1 MKNKLDNRSSPNMGD
16 TEVKIL
22 WKCKSV
28 AYIIL
33 ILLLTPAFSLFAQTK
48 KRIVTEMS
56 AETAYQDGFAYDVM
70 HTPSRDGIRIVDRT
84 LFENDAAGAGASEKG
99 PYIESIHVGTLARKQ
114 FYLDDARAQRAYIV
128 LYMTQQSNSF
138 GKPAPYYLIVNGT
151 RIPGSAPSWL
161 QPQWQWVE
169 IPVSL
174 LRKGLNEV
182 IVGSDAPKGK
192 GNDLLFAREDE
203 YNDGGGKFT
212 YDGNT
217 AMTSAN
223 QVILGSEETGIQ
235 SAQSHN
241 SFAYF
246 RRSNEEIR
254 AKLKPINVG
263 ASSAK
268 SVDGGKTWIK
278 GKLGPRNEVSGEYA
292 IRLSLDR
299 FKPEGVLD
307 SPPIDLWSGMEDHPV
322 IRPVCKVEQLRMD
335 ASAFVPEGTEVVWQ
349 ARMANTNDML
359 DNEWGSWQTL
369 GSGAIASFQLPDKG
383 MRYLQWRA
391 FLKTKDPLLSP
402 IVKNVSIHRQLSYD
416 PPPSATYYATE
427 AINPVHRYSS
437 FRMSY
442 EKASDKTLQ
451 SIRER
456 LKIDSLIKDAH
467 GDFEKINRI
476 RHFVSGLWYHS
487 FPTPG
492 YPEWNAHKVLD
503 RNERVGAGGMCIQ
516 FSIVFMQAL
525 QSLGYNVRHINILS
539 HESVEV
545 YVDELGAWA
554 HIDPESV
561 YDSYEFNANTGKPLN
576 VLEQHKWFL
585 KELGFSSANPI
596 DWTNPEP
603 WTVWSLPESKN
614 IERFPVP
621 TSFST
626 FTDYINNP
634 NQPPP
639 QHKLAGFIRFIP
651 RNNFLSR
658 PAPRPLSHGVI
669 AWPWNGYINWY
680 DSATPRRLEYALHTD
695 RQADLYPTLNRVE
708 YSATYGNT
716 EGQIDISMITVTPN
730 FETFEINIDGQGWQP
745 SPDKFTWQL
754 RPSALN
760 TLKMR
765 VRNSGSVACESSALE
780 VFWHYRKP
788 YKPRTVSK

>member
-1 MKNKLDNRSSPNMGD
+1 MENQLDNRISPNTGD
-16 TEVKIL
+16 MEVKIV
-22 WKCKSV
+22 WKYRP
-28 AYIIL
+28 AL
-33 ILLLTPAFSLFAQTK
+33 TFILLLVSAFSLFAQTK
-48 KRIVTEMS
+48 KSVVTEIS
-56 AETAYQDGFAYDVM
+56 AEQAYQDGFTYDVM
-70 HTPSRDGIRIVDRT
+70 HTPSRDGICIVDRT
-84 LFENDAAGAGASEKG
+84 LFENDAPGAGASEKG
-99 PYIESIHVGTLARKQ
+99 AYVELIHAGALARKQ
-114 FYLDDARAQRAYIV
+114 FYVDDTRAQRAHIV
-128 LYMTQQSNSF
+128 LYMTQHANDF

-151 RIPGSAPSWL
+151 RIPGSAPSWQ

-217 AMTSAN
+217 AMISAD
-223 QVILGSEETGIQ
+223 QVRPGKEETGIQ
-235 SAQSHN
+235 PTPSSN

-263 ASSAK
+263 ATSAK
-268 SVDGGKTWIK
+268 SLDGGKTWTK
-278 GKLGPRNEVSGEYA
+278 GKLGPRSDVSGEYA

-299 FKPEGVLD
+299 FKPEGILD
-307 SPPIDLWSGMEDHPV
+307 SPPIDLWAGMEDYRV

-335 ASAFVPEGTEVVWQ
+335 GSAFVPEGTEVVWQ
-349 ARMANTNDML
+349 ARMANTNNML
-359 DNEWGSWQTL
+359 DSGWGSWQTL
-369 GSGAIASFQLPDKG
+369 GSGAIASFQLPDKD

-391 FLKTKDPLLSP
+391 LLKTKDPLLSP
-402 IVKNVSIHRQLSYD
+402 VVKKVSIHRQLSYD
-416 PPPSATYYATE
+416 PPPPDTYYVTE
-427 AINPVHRYSS
+427 AVNPVHRYSS

-451 SIRER
+451 SIRDR
-456 LKIDSLIKDAH
+456 LKIDSLIKNAH

-487 FPTPG
+487 FPKTG

-503 RNERVGAGGMCIQ
+503 RNERVGAGGMCMQ
-516 FSIVFMQAL
+516 FAVVCMQAL
-525 QSLGYNVRHINILS
+525 QSLGYNARHLNIFS

-545 YVDELGAWA
+545 YVDELGTWV

-561 YDSYEFNANTGKPLN
+561 YDSYEFNTKTGKPIGA
-576 VLEQHKWFL
+576 LEQHKWFL
-585 KELGFSSANPI
+585 KEFGFSAANPI
-596 DWTNPEP
+596 DWTNPAP
-603 WTVWSLPESKN
+603 WADWSSPDVNSKG
-614 IERFPVP
+614 RLSVP
-621 TSFST
+621 AGFST
-626 FTDYINNP
+626 FTDYVNNP
-634 NQPPP
+634 DRPPL
-639 QHKLAGFIRFIP
+639 QHRLVGFIRFIP
-651 RNNFLSR
+651 RNDFLSR
-658 PAPRPLSHGVI
+658 PTPRPLAQGAI

-695 RQADLYPTLNRVE
+695 RQADFYPTLNRVG
-708 YSATYGNT
+708 YSATYDST
-716 EGQIDISMITVTPN
+716 EGRINISMITVTPN
-730 FETFEINIDGQGWQP
+730 FETFEINIDEQGWQP
-745 SPDKFTWQL
+745 SPGKFTWRL
-754 RPSALN
+754 RPAARN

-765 VRNSGSVACESSALE
+765 IRNSGSVVGESSGLE

-788 YKPRTVSK
+788 YKPRTIGK